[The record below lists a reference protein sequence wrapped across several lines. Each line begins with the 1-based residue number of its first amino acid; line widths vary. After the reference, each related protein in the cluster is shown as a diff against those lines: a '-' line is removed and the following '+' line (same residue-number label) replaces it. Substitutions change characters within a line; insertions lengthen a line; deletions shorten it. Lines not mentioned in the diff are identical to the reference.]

1 MYTRKKFVYV
11 RDSPIGGPLGRKG
24 VEFLQGTT
32 DSGRP
37 LCYNAANTFG
47 DKETCM
53 PRFIIERNFAE
64 QLEPTRD
71 GVVALTQVNADVGIQ
86 WLFSF
91 LSADKK
97 KTYCLYEAP
106 NAEAI
111 RDAARRLNIPADV
124 IIEVDSE
131 IRPEAFLR

>member
-1 MYTRKKFVYV
+1 
-11 RDSPIGGPLGRKG
+11 
-24 VEFLQGTT
+24 
-32 DSGRP
+32 
-37 LCYNAANTFG
+37 
-47 DKETCM
+47 M

-64 QLEPTRD
+64 QLEVNRD
-71 GVVALTQVNADVGIQ
+71 VATKVTQVNTDVGVQ

-106 NAEAI
+106 NAEAL
-111 RDAARRLNIPADV
+111 REAARRLNVPADV

-131 IRPEAFLR
+131 VRPEAFLPWRLSRA